1 MDGTYRHELKYQITP
16 ADYWTL
22 RPRLRAVLH
31 PDPHAGEDGTY
42 RIQSIYFDN
51 YQDKALREKAG
62 GTAKREK
69 WRIRWYNND
78 LSFFMLEKKMKVDSL
93 CMKFDAALTGGE
105 CRRILRN
112 DTDWM
117 LSRGDLL
124 REFCC
129 RQRAQQ
135 LRPRVIVSYLRE
147 PYLYGP
153 GNVRVT
159 FDSDIRTSL
168 YEQDFLGA
176 ERVDIPAMDGPGSLL
191 LEVKYDHYLPA
202 VVQDLIQIGRARQ
215 GAFSKYVASRR
226 FG

>member
-1 MDGTYRHELKYQITP
+1 MDGNYRHELKYQITP

-31 PDPHAGEDGTY
+31 PDPHVGEGGTY

-51 YQDKALREKAG
+51 YQDKALREKTS

-93 CMKFDAALTGGE
+93 CMKFDTKLTGEE

-117 LSRGDLL
+117 LSRDDLL

-135 LRPRVIVSYLRE
+135 LRPRVTVSYLRE
-147 PYLYGP
+147 PYIYGP

-168 YEQDFLGA
+168 YEQDFLCS
-176 ERVDIPAMDGPGSLL
+176 ERVDIPATDSPGSLL
-191 LEVKYDHYLPA
+191 MEVKYDRYLPA
-202 VVQDLIQIGRARQ
+202 VVQDLIQIGRVRQ
-215 GAFSKYVASRR
+215 GAFSKYGASRR